1 MFWLSKCIF
10 HERKQRNLAKKRRK
24 MHLWENSF
32 FAQWTKKICKVS
44 FYPIIRLGDASYRMS
59 EISWVSFMSLEY
71 WSWVI
76 RAKKWVRWSELWN
89 TGVGLECRKWVGW
102 VKCGLGDESL
112 RMPENELGQ
121 LYKRLIL
128 LTKCSW
134 RKVGLRER
142 RSRGDSC
149 RKVLLFGRKNVKK
162 TFSLAFFKKIL
173 FQNISWYT
181 DIFASVPLHAPP
193 PPCQYFL
200 SVPLLVKQNRQMS
213 SQLVSKGSATANVL
227 KSDSL

>member
-1 MFWLSKCIF
+1 MGTFQKIVT
-10 HERKQRNLAKKRRK
+10 NL
-24 MHLWENSF
+24 N
-32 FAQWTKKICKVS
+32 
-44 FYPIIRLGDASYRMS
+44 
-59 EISWVSFMSLEY
+59 
-71 WSWVI
+71 
-76 RAKKWVRWSELWN
+76 
-89 TGVGLECRKWVGW
+89 
-102 VKCGLGDESL
+102 
-112 RMPENELGQ
+112 
-121 LYKRLIL
+121 KRLIL

-142 RSRGDSC
+142 RSRGDSW

-200 SVPLLVKQNRQMS
+200 SVPLVVKQNRQMS
-213 SQLVSKGSATANVL
+213 SQLVSKASARDPRSKKRLLKFDSWSWETYRFRDRNSNVPVRNF
-227 KSDSL
+227 KSTVLPVGTCQWSIPTEAVSHSDPRGQCCWKRSLRMSNYLFLQWK